1 VKKQFPFL
9 LLFSILTVIMLT
21 GVIGFM
27 VVEGYSFV
35 DALYMTVITLST
47 IGYHE
52 VRPLSESGKI
62 FNIIFIISSFAVF
75 TFVISSLTRY
85 IISGE
90 MAAVFKK
97 RKLMNAIEN
106 FSNHV
111 IICGFGRNGQQAAN
125 ILMVHNIDF
134 VVIDTVETNITNW
147 LSENKSLVYIN
158 GNATEDDILIKAGI
172 KKAKA
177 ILLTLP
183 ADADNVFIVLSA
195 KTLNP
200 DITIISRAQYKSTVD
215 KLKTAGADHVILP
228 ELIGGTH
235 MATLI
240 SKPDVIEFINNL
252 WGDEA
257 ESINIES
264 VAYEALPKE
273 LRDKSIQEI
282 INWHGMGINCLG
294 IKDEKGKF
302 IINPPKETIIKA
314 QMKIILFGTI
324 TQIADLK
331 KHFINY
337 EKV

>member
-1 VKKQFPFL
+1 
-9 LLFSILTVIMLT
+9 
-21 GVIGFM
+21 
-27 VVEGYSFV
+27 VE
-35 DALYMTVITLST
+35 I
-47 IGYHE
+47 
-52 VRPLSESGKI
+52 
-62 FNIIFIISSFAVF
+62 
-75 TFVISSLTRY
+75 
-85 IISGE
+85 
-90 MAAVFKK
+90 
-97 RKLMNAIEN
+97 
-106 FSNHV
+106 
-111 IICGFGRNGQQAAN
+111 
-125 ILMVHNIDF
+125 
-134 VVIDTVETNITNW
+134 NITNW

-200 DITIISRAQYKSTVD
+200 DITIISRAQHKRTVD
-215 KLKTAGADHVILP
+215 KLKTAGANHVILP

-282 INWHGMGINCLG
+282 INWHGMGVNCLG
-294 IKDEKGKF
+294 IKDAKGKF

-331 KHFINY
+331 THFINY